1 MKALSISPRWL
12 RSGHPIVR
20 RYVRQPM
27 PAYLQA
33 LLFAMMISVFLM
45 LGGLSIPVL
54 YCLFSLAVLV
64 QVAVSSANKVYQA
77 RRSST
82 WDLVR
87 IAPFSS
93 RELLLS
99 LWTAS
104 VRQLSRTWF
113 MMVYRL
119 LHAMTI
125 IGVIVYTLLFTNTHP
140 QQALLILLTGTAMIV
155 VQPFAE
161 MFFCG
166 MVGLAGANRL
176 RDQHNGQGFVVG
188 VVVLYWLGYVGGVLA
203 LLMAQQMNL
212 SGEQLVAIFVTPLIL
227 PALFGSVALRI
238 AETALR

>member
-1 MKALSISPRWL
+1 MVLVTILGVLAEL
-12 RSGHPIVR
+12 V
-20 RYVRQPM
+20 
-27 PAYLQA
+27 
-33 LLFAMMISVFLM
+33 SVQM
-45 LGGLSIPVL
+45 
-54 YCLFSLAVLV
+54 AVLV

-166 MVGLAGANRL
+166 MVGLAGL
-176 RDQHNGQGFVVG
+176 R
-188 VVVLYWLGYVGGVLA
+188 A
-203 LLMAQQMNL
+203 
-212 SGEQLVAIFVTPLIL
+212 
-227 PALFGSVALRI
+227 
-238 AETALR
+238 